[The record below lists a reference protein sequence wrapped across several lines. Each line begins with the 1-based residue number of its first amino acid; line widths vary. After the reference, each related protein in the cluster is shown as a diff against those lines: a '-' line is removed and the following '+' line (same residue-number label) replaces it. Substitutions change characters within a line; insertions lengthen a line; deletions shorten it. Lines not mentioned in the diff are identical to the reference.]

1 MYIYYFLV
9 MNSFFKLLPGGYQK
23 KYCAIL
29 ISLNLWKGLKLP
41 FLLKCSPYIKK
52 NNHHHA
58 PFLKLFKL
66 TL

>member
-9 MNSFFKLLPGGYQK
+9 MNSFLKLLPGGYQK

-52 NNHHHA
+52 KKKK
-58 PFLKLFKL
+58 PPPRSLFEII
-66 TL
+66 